1 MMASSHDLLLSDY
14 NYHLPPEF
22 IAQEPAEPRD
32 TCRLMVINRDS
43 GRIEHR
49 IFYDIL
55 DYLNEGDL
63 LVINDTRVIPARLFG
78 RRQTGGTVEVLLL
91 HEVRCGEW
99 ECLVKPGRRVH
110 PGERLEFGEDLDAKV
125 TARTEAGGRLIR
137 FRWEGNFLDVLQR
150 LGEMPLPPYIKRK
163 LEDAEKYQTVY
174 SRQPGSA
181 AAPTAG
187 LHFTPALLKKIK
199 DAGIGLSSL
208 TLHVGLDTFRPLR
221 HESVVE
227 HQMHS
232 EYYQIPED
240 TIEAVISTRKSG
252 GRVVAVGTTTTRALE
267 AAFSGPEPV
276 CSGWTDIFIYP
287 GFIFRVTDML
297 LTNFHLPKTSLLLL
311 VSAFAGRNLVLG
323 SYNLAVN
330 EGYRFFSFG
339 DAMLII

>member
-1 MMASSHDLLLSDY
+1 MTASSHDLLLSDY

-43 GRIEHR
+43 GRVEHR

-55 DYLNEGDL
+55 DYLKEGDL

-78 RRQTGGTVEVLLL
+78 RRQTGGVVEVLLL
-91 HEVRCGEW
+91 HEIRRGEW
-99 ECLVKPGRRVH
+99 ECLVRPGRRVH
-110 PGERLEFGEDLDAKV
+110 PGEGLEFGECLNAEV
-125 TARTEAGGRLIR
+125 IARTEAGGRVLR
-137 FRWEGNFLDVLQR
+137 FHWEGNFLDVLQR
-150 LGEMPLPPYIKRK
+150 LGEMPLPPYIKGK

-187 LHFTPALLKKIK
+187 LHFTPDLLKKIK
-199 DAGIGLSSL
+199 DAGIQLSSL

-227 HQMHS
+227 HRMHS
-232 EYYQIPED
+232 EYYQLSED
-240 TIEAVISTRKSG
+240 TVEAVVSTRKSG
-252 GRVVAVGTTTTRALE
+252 GRVAAVGTTTTRALE
-267 AAFSGPEPV
+267 AAFSGPKPI

-287 GFIFRVTDML
+287 GFLFRATDIL

-311 VSAFAGRNLVLG
+311 VSAFAGRNRVLG
-323 SYNLAVN
+323 AYNLAIK

>member
-1 MMASSHDLLLSDY
+1 MMSHDLLLSDY
-14 NYHLPPEF
+14 SYHLPPEL

-32 TCRLMVINRDS
+32 TCRLMVIDRDN
-43 GRIEHR
+43 GEIEHR
-49 IFYDIL
+49 IFYDIV
-55 DYLNEGDL
+55 DYLREGDL

-78 RRQTGGTVEVLLL
+78 RKQTGGAVEVLLL
-91 HEVRCGEW
+91 HQVRQGEW
-99 ECLVKPGRRVH
+99 ECLVKPGRRIH
-110 PGERLEFGEDLDAKV
+110 PGDSLEFGEGLNAEV
-125 TARTEAGGRLIR
+125 TARTEAGGRMIR
-137 FRWEGNFLDVLQR
+137 FYWEGAFLEVLQR

-174 SRQPGSA
+174 SREPGSA

-187 LHFTPALLKKIK
+187 LHFTPGLLEKLE
-199 DAGIGLSSL
+199 DMGVRLSRL

-227 HQMHS
+227 HRMHS

-240 TIEAVISTRKSG
+240 TVRAVTSTRQNG

-287 GFIFRVTDML
+287 GFAFKAVDML

-311 VSAFAGRNLVLG
+311 VSAFAGRDLVLD
-323 SYNLAVN
+323 SYNLAVH

-339 DAMLII
+339 DAMLIV